1 MIRSSSFF
9 SFLKKNDI
17 NFFCGVPDST
27 LKANDYYLSK
37 LKKNKNIITHNEGG
51 SIATA
56 IGYYLSTKR
65 IAAVYLQNSG
75 LGNTINPIASIA
87 DENVYSIP
95 MILIIGWR
103 GSPMDSRGD
112 EPQHKLKG
120 KITKNIL
127 ALLKIKHCVINSE
140 KDLKKLKELIKYSK
154 SKKRVVACLIRRGIL
169 VSEHKS
175 HKKRLNSKHSFSR
188 GKIISYITS
197 LNLKNLKIFSTTG
210 YTSRELYQIRK
221 ANKSK
226 IKDFLNVGGMGHT
239 SSIAHGYA
247 INSKKNVLCFD
258 GDGSLIMHM
267 GSMAV
272 NGQYVAKNFKHI
284 VFNNK
289 QHESVGGQKTPTE
302 NINFKMLSKGCG
314 YKKYF
319 FAKDF
324 KSFKKKFKKFY
335 TSPGSSFFEIIVD
348 PGTFE
353 NLIRPNDLKKIVK
366 DF

>member
-1 MIRSSSFF
+1 MIRSNFFF
-9 SFLKKNDI
+9 SFLRKNNI

-56 IGYYLSTKR
+56 IGYYLSTKK

-75 LGNTINPIASIA
+75 LGNTLNPIASIA
-87 DENVYSIP
+87 DKDVYSTP
-95 MILIIGWR
+95 MLLIIGWR
-103 GSPMDSRGD
+103 GSPMDNHPD
-112 EPQHKLKG
+112 EPQHRLKG
-120 KITKNIL
+120 KITKKIL
-127 ALLKIKHCVINSE
+127 ALLKIKTCIINSE
-140 KDLKKLKELIKYSK
+140 KDLKKLKQLIKYSK
-154 SKKRVVACLIRRGIL
+154 IKKRVVACLIRRGIL
-169 VSEHKS
+169 VSKNKIGTNRDSLKS
-175 HKKRLNSKHSFSR
+175 SFLRKDILN
-188 GKIISYITS
+188 YITN
-197 LNLKNLKIFSTTG
+197 LKLKNLKIFSTTG

-221 ANKSK
+221 MSKSK
-226 IKDFLNVGGMGHT
+226 TKDFLNVGGMGHI

-247 INSKKNVLCFD
+247 LNSKKNVLCID

-284 VFNNK
+284 VVNNK
-289 QHESVGGQKTPTE
+289 QHESVGGQKTPIE
-302 NINFKMLSKGCG
+302 KINFKMLSKCCG

-319 FAKDF
+319 FEKDF
-324 KSFKKKFKKFY
+324 KSLKKQFKKFY
-335 TSPGSSFFEIIVD
+335 SSPGPSFFEISVG

-353 NLIRPNDLKKIVK
+353 NLLRPKDFKKIVK